1 MWREA
6 SGSYMD
12 QEAIKQE
19 LLRCWLSPVYFTEQY
34 VRIYNA
40 TLREWIPFEMWPA
53 QREALGQLMTSQ
65 YVIVLKARQL
75 GMSWLTLSYALWLML
90 FRPIANI
97 MIMSKRDEE
106 SVDLLSSRLAKM
118 HGFLP
123 EWMQAG
129 RVVRDSAHDFVLSN
143 GSRAKAFPTSG
154 GRSYTGTFVL
164 LDEADFVPSLS
175 EVLNAIKP
183 AVDAGGQLV
192 LISTVDKAA
201 PLSTFKQI
209 FRSAYY
215 ERASNYTPIFFSW
228 RARPERTEAWY
239 AKVAADMYQQDQS
252 NDNLYQEYPDTPE
265 QALAPRQLDKR
276 IPFDWLQACRAEGA
290 ALSDPDLPAVPGLA
304 VYVRPQSGRSYVIGA
319 DPAEGNPTSDDSAAT
334 VVDAGTWEEVASFAG
349 RWEPRVF
356 AGYID
361 MVGAYFNGASVLA
374 ERNNHGHALLLALE
388 TTGELHL
395 LRGHSDERPGW
406 LSNTKGNTLLYDLAA
421 DVFREGAT
429 RIRTPVTIDQLAL
442 VEAATLAAPKG
453 MHEDRADSFCLAL
466 AGCKWKY
473 VSGAPSTV
481 IPGVDP
487 LESYDDRSRGW

>member
-1 MWREA
+1 
-6 SGSYMD
+6 MD
-12 QEAIKQE
+12 QDAIKQE
-19 LLRCWLSPVYFTEQY
+19 LTRCWLSPVYFTEKY

-40 TLREWIPFEMWPA
+40 TIRDWIPFEMWPA
-53 QREALGQLMTSQ
+53 QREALSQIMTSQ

-75 GMSWLTLSYALWLML
+75 GMSWLCLSFALWLML

-106 SVDLLSSRLAKM
+106 SVDLLTNRLSKM
-118 HGFLP
+118 HSLLP
-123 EWMQAG
+123 EWMQAAK
-129 RVVRDSAHDFVLSN
+129 VERDSAHDLVLSN

-192 LISTVDKAA
+192 LISTVDKAV
-201 PLSTFKQI
+201 PLSTFKQL

-215 ERASNYTPIFFSW
+215 EKSSNYTPIFFSW
-228 RARPERTEAWY
+228 RARPDRTDAWY
-239 AKVAADMYQQDQS
+239 RQVAADMFQQNHS
-252 NDNLYQEYPDTPE
+252 NDDLYQEYPDTPE

-276 IPFDWLQACRAEGA
+276 IPFDWLQACRAEA
-290 ALSDPDLPAVPGLA
+290 TALGDADLPGVPGLT
-304 VYVRPQSGRSYVIGA
+304 VYVRPQAGRRYVIGA

-334 VVDAGTWEEVASFAG
+334 VVDAETWEEVAAFAG

-356 AGYID
+356 GGYID
-361 MVGAYFNGASVLA
+361 QVGVFFNSAAVLV
-374 ERNNHGHALLLALE
+374 ERNNHGHALIMALE
-388 TTGELHL
+388 TTGELTL
-395 LRGHSDERPGW
+395 LRGHSDEKPGW

-429 RIRTPVTIDQLAL
+429 RIRSAVTIDQLASI
-442 VEAATLAAPKG
+442 EAATLAAPKG

-473 VSGAPSTV
+473 VSGIPSTV
-481 IPGVDP
+481 IPSVDP
-487 LESYDDRSRGW
+487 LVQYDDRARGW